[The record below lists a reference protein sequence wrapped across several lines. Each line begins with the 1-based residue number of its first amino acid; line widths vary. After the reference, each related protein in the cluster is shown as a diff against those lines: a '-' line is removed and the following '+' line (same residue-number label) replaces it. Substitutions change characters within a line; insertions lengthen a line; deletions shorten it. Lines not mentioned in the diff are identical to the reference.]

1 MSGTLCIDSLGTL
14 LLPDWVVG
22 DYVPINA
29 HTTTTT
35 IRGRITINQSGT
47 LRTIILFV
55 STAHPHASIVL
66 IRLFC
71 NQMHGRA
78 FFTLRPAG
86 CVFAAY

>member
-1 MSGTLCIDSLGTL
+1 MILGQLRIRAQSTTYAAL
-14 LLPDWVVG
+14 VG
-22 DYVPINA
+22 DYVPINV
-29 HTTTTT
+29 HSTTK

-47 LRTIILFV
+47 LSTIILFV